1 MHKLI
6 IAEKPSLAL
15 NILSAIGSS
24 KFSKKDGYYE
34 SQEYIVTWA
43 FGHLFRLLDIEEY
56 KPKDIREEKPSWTL
70 SGLPFTPK
78 SFQFTLR
85 NNPKTHKTDS
95 GIRKQFGIIKT
106 LCSRSDVECVIS
118 AGDAD
123 REGEIIIRII
133 LDQANNKNPV
143 MRLWMP
149 DQTAETIRSE
159 LRHLKNDS
167 QYDALANEGYARTY
181 IDWLYGINLTRLA
194 TIKSGTLLRVGR
206 VIIPIVKA
214 IYDRDIAIRTFTPQ
228 KYLGIQSKVET
239 NGIAISLNS
248 KHTFDLSERARAEAL
263 CGGYNRVGA
272 IVQSI
277 DTKEKIKSP
286 GKLYSLSKL
295 QGVLGKKYKMSPK
308 ESLAIVQSLYD
319 AGYVTYP
326 RTNSEYLATAE
337 QDKINS
343 IVAKLNAQGY
353 QVSPQDHKTSIY
365 NNSKIESHS
374 ALTPTL
380 KLVKES
386 DLKPMEWQVYR
397 TILNRFL
404 AVFCSEECRISQ
416 TSMLI
421 RVGDLETF
429 TLNGETLLA
438 KGWMQYDDPGH
449 SDKILPNLKAGD
461 RVNILFQPVEKETT
475 PPKHYT
481 VETLN
486 NYLKNP
492 FRQEQKEAQTD
503 EANVSVSSDYDSE
516 DDLEY
521 KAIFDGV
528 ELGTEATRTSI
539 IDNAIRSN
547 YIALKNNT
555 YTILPGGEY
564 LIETVDKLGIHME
577 KEKTAE
583 LGRALKRVYRGEIS
597 IEDCVALAFSEVQGY
612 FDASSHIT
620 LDPSNRP
627 KGAGSDVLGPC
638 PKCGRNVVVREKT
651 YSCENKDCSFV
662 LWKNHKLIQSIGF
675 QKLDKRLAKALL
687 ACKPVLLKNC
697 VSAKTGKSFSC
708 TLTLDVSGDS
718 PVINMSMADA
728 NDLSLGSCPK
738 CGSSVLERAKV
749 FGCSNRE
756 CRFAIWK
763 EDKFFS
769 SLEKKPTAANVKAML
784 FKGKF
789 SLKGCTSKKSG
800 KKFDCEV
807 HVDFSGQYPSYKMV
821 FPRKKGS
828 KNS

>member
-6 IAEKPSLAL
+6 VAEKPSLGM
-15 NILSAIGSS
+15 NIISAIGSS

-56 KPKDIREEKPSWTL
+56 KPKDVREEKSSWTL
-70 SGLPFTPK
+70 SELPFKPEA
-78 SFQFTLR
+78 FQFTFR
-85 NNPKTHKTDS
+85 KDPKTHKTDS
-95 GIRKQFGIIKT
+95 GVRKQFGIIKT

-133 LDQANNKNPV
+133 LDQAQNKKPV

-149 DQTAETIRSE
+149 DQTPETIRSE
-159 LRHLKNDS
+159 LRYLKNDS

-194 TIKSGTLLRVGR
+194 STKSGTLLRVGR
-206 VIIPIVKA
+206 IIIPIVKA
-214 IYDRDIAIRTFTPQ
+214 IYDRDMAIRTFTPQ
-228 KYLGIQSKVET
+228 KYLGIQSKTET
-239 NGIAISLNS
+239 NGIVIPLIS
-248 KHTFDLSERARAEAL
+248 KHTFDLSERTQAKTL
-263 CGGYNRVGA
+263 CSGYNRTGA
-272 IVQSI
+272 LVQSI

-319 AGYVTYP
+319 SGYVTYP

-343 IVAKLNAQGY
+343 IVAKLKLQGY
-353 QVSPQDHKTSIY
+353 KVCPQVHKKSIY
-365 NNSKIESHS
+365 NDSKIESHS
-374 ALTPTL
+374 ALTPTA
-380 KLVKES
+380 KLVKEG
-386 DLKPMEWQVYR
+386 DLKPKEWQVYR
-397 TILNRFL
+397 TILERFL
-404 AVFCSEECRISQ
+404 AVFCSEECRVSQ
-416 TSMLI
+416 TSMVI

-429 TLNGETLLA
+429 SLNGETLLS

-449 SDKILPNLKAGD
+449 SDKILPNLKAGE
-461 RVNILFQPVEKETT
+461 RVNIQFQPIEKETA

-492 FRQEQKEAQTD
+492 FRQEQKTALDD
-503 EANVSVSSDYDSE
+503 ESDEPASPDLNLE
-516 DDLEY
+516 DDQEY
-521 KAIFDGV
+521 KAIFEGV

-539 IDNAIRSN
+539 IENAIRSN

-583 LGRALKRVYRGEIS
+583 LGRSLKRVYRGEIS
-597 IEDCVALAFSEVQGY
+597 IDDCVALAFSEVQDY
-612 FDASSHIT
+612 FDASAHIT
-620 LDPSNRP
+620 LDPSDRP
-627 KGAGSDVLGPC
+627 KGAGSEVLGQC
-638 PKCGRNVVVREKT
+638 PKCGGSVVVREKV
-651 YSCENKDCSFV
+651 YGCENKDCTFV
-662 LWKNHKLIQSIGF
+662 LWKNHKLIQSLGF

-697 VSAKTGKSFSC
+697 VSAKTGNTFNC
-708 TLTLDVSGDS
+708 TLTLDASGDS
-718 PVINMSMADA
+718 PVIQMSLANAD
-728 NDLSLGSCPK
+728 DLSLGNCPK
-738 CGSSVLERAKV
+738 CGSPVLERAKL

-763 EDKFFS
+763 EDKFFL
-769 SLEKKPTAANVKAML
+769 SLDKKPTAANVKAML
-784 FKGKF
+784 SKGKF
-789 SLKGCTSKKSG
+789 SLKDCTSKKSG

-807 HVDFSGQYPSYKMV
+807 HVDFSGQYPSYKMF
-821 FPRKKGS
+821 FPRKKGT
-828 KNS
+828 KR